1 VVALDGVAD
10 SVTPGIR
17 TESVDVF
24 VLGDVDGLQEGLE
37 HVGDGAGS
45 FGFYFA
51 TEDGGNEARQGGAE
65 IAGAGLG
72 FLLGVVEAEVGMG
85 GDARGAAAAAVGEDE
100 QTQGYAVL
108 SFKRR
113 HKNLLRFESLGLVAV
128 CSGASSSKSK
138 RSSVVSFQF
147 SVREE
152 KVTRKLWDLEGHR
165 QDALR

>member
-65 IAGAGLG
+65 IAGGKVVTGEEVGQVFGESFGGAGLG
-72 FLLGVVEAEVGMG
+72 FLLGVVEAEVGWVAM
-85 GDARGAAAAAVGEDE
+85 RGVRQRRPSE
-100 QTQGYAVL
+100 
-108 SFKRR
+108 KMNR
-113 HKNLLRFESLGLVAV
+113 HKDTRSFALREGIRISLDL
-128 CSGASSSKSK
+128 S
-138 RSSVVSFQF
+138 
-147 SVREE
+147 
-152 KVTRKLWDLEGHR
+152 LWDWLLCVAEPAPASRNGL
-165 QDALR
+165 Q